1 MSKESLS
8 NSPSH
13 VEETDPTPQA
23 ETIVEY
29 DSNGLSGIVRSPYVL
44 GAATLASLGGFSFGY
59 GKSPVAIL
67 TSKLTVIRPRCD
79 QYHPYHETIPRSI
92 P

>member
-1 MSKESLS
+1 MSKESFS

-23 ETIVEY
+23 ETAIEY

-59 GKSPVAIL
+59 GKSLDEIL
-67 TSKLTVIRPRCD
+67 FFQLTVYQTRA
-79 QYHPYHETIPRSI
+79 
-92 P
+92 

>member
-13 VEETDPTPQA
+13 VEETVPVPQA
-23 ETIVEY
+23 EAAIEY

-59 GKSPVAIL
+59 GKSTVAKFI
-67 TSKLTVIRPRCD
+67 SKLTV
-79 QYHPYHETIPRSI
+79 TRSGRY
-92 P
+92 